1 MSRGGLLAPQNLLF
15 LSLAAACTVIAI
27 GGDGA
32 SAALRYDR
40 TAVANGQLWRLL
52 SGHLVHLGAAHLGL
66 NLAGLAL
73 VAWLVGPRFGVLGWV
88 WILAVSTVS
97 VSSSLY
103 LLHPEIVWYVGLSGI
118 LHGMLAAGLLPG
130 IFRRDGESVL
140 LALLLVAKLG
150 WEAVAGPLP
159 GSEASAGGPVVVEA
173 HLYGAIGGALA
184 ALGWAG
190 VRRSV

>member
-1 MSRGGLLAPQNLLF
+1 MSRKRLLASENLLF
-15 LSLAAACTVIAI
+15 LSLAVVCIGIAI

-32 SAALRYDR
+32 SAALRYDHP
-40 TAVANGQLWRLL
+40 AIGAGQWWRLL

-73 VAWLVGPRFGVLGWV
+73 VAWLVGPRFGVPGWV
-88 WILAVSTVS
+88 WILAVSAAS

-130 IFRRDGESVL
+130 IVSRDRESVV
-140 LALLLVAKLG
+140 LALLLAAKLG

-159 GSEASAGGPVVVEA
+159 GSEASAGGPVIVEA

-184 ALGWAG
+184 AFVWAG
-190 VRRSV
+190 ARRSV